1 MLGHSLASG
10 PNTVPRLI
18 VGYTG
23 NVGDDLAKDHVDAK
37 NLLANVKL
45 GDVGPESLI
54 VDEGAFGDVYTI
66 TDDGVKVISTNSLVT
81 FAQEPMPTYGL
92 LN

>member
-1 MLGHSLASG
+1 MIGHSLASG
-10 PNTVPRLI
+10 PTPVPKLI

-23 NVGDDLAKDHVDAK
+23 NVGDDLAKDDVDAK

-45 GDVGPESLI
+45 GDVGPESVI

-81 FAQEPMPTYGL
+81 FVQEPIPTCGY